1 MALDLESAVANVH
14 SMNIDNIAAI
24 ATPPGKGGIGIV
36 RISGP
41 EAISVARRLF
51 ANRDGSAF
59 FKDDA
64 SGEQIVSHQLR
75 LGYICDP
82 KNGHVID
89 EVLLA
94 IMQAPHS
101 YTREDVV
108 EIQSHAGFGVLSQIL
123 RVVLDNGAR
132 VAEPGEFTKRAFLNG
147 RIDLSQA
154 EAIGEMISAKSD
166 AGVQLA
172 ASQLTGGLKSAVD
185 GFMDALTEIQVEL
198 EAGIEF
204 PDDTVQAI
212 DGKRIIR
219 ILEDCVTKPVEALL
233 NQYEEGRVYRDGVRI
248 DIVGRPN
255 VGKSSLLNRLVNR
268 DKAIVTAIPG
278 TTRDLVEDQLVISGF
293 PVLIADTAGLHDTK
307 DPIEIIGMQKT
318 REHLMGSD
326 LVLWVVDGAQ
336 GITEADQALFDQLGG
351 RNLLLVVNKIDLVH
365 GHNEMEIPSALRS
378 IARVFISAKYG
389 QGVDRLK
396 EAIRDRYL
404 TEIDIEPGRTLVPNL
419 RQKTALDFALNYLRQ
434 AAEGLHLHLN
444 EELIVS
450 DVLAAKN
457 ALGAITGDRIDE
469 DVMDAIFG
477 KFCIG
482 K

>member
-1 MALDLESAVANVH
+1 
-14 SMNIDNIAAI
+14 MNIDTIAAI
-24 ATPPGKGGIGIV
+24 STPPGKGGIGIV
-36 RISGP
+36 RLSGP

-51 ANRDGSAF
+51 SNRDGSAF
-59 FKDDA
+59 F
-64 SGEQIVSHQLR
+64 GESATGGQIVSHQLR

-82 KNGHVID
+82 KIGHVID
-89 EVLLA
+89 EVLLG

-108 EIQSHAGFGVLSQIL
+108 EIQSHGGLGVLSQIL
-123 RVVLDNGAR
+123 RAVLDCGAR

-166 AGVQLA
+166 IGVQLA
-172 ASQLTGGLKSAVD
+172 AAHLTGGLKTAIN

-198 EAGIEF
+198 EARIEF
-204 PDDTVQAI
+204 PDDTDQAI
-212 DGKRIIR
+212 DGKGALKT
-219 ILEDCVTKPVEALL
+219 LENCVIKPVEVLL
-233 NQYEEGRVYRDGVRI
+233 SQYEEGRLYRDGVRI

-255 VGKSSLLNRLVNR
+255 VGKSSLLNCLVQK

-278 TTRDLVEDQLVISGF
+278 TTRDLVEDQLVIAGF

-307 DPIEIIGMQKT
+307 DPIEIIGMKKT

-326 LVLWVVDGAQ
+326 LVLWVVDGEQ
-336 GITEADQALFDQLGG
+336 GITEDDQALFDSFGG
-351 RNLLLVVNKIDLVH
+351 RNIMLVVNKLDLVRDF
-365 GHNEMEIPSALRS
+365 NEMVIPEIFRS
-378 IARVFISAKYG
+378 LQRVFVSAKYG
-389 QGVDRLK
+389 QGIDRLK
-396 EAIRDRYL
+396 EAIRVKCS
-404 TEIDIEPGRTLVPNL
+404 TEIDIEPGRSLVPNL
-419 RQKTALDFALNYLRQ
+419 RQKAALDSALGYLRQ
-434 AAEGLHLHLN
+434 AAEGIDRPQN

-469 DVMDAIFG
+469 DVLDAIFG